1 VITYVHG
8 ELIRELRQ
16 VQSRLEARLADVL
29 AGEGMTVAEWWVL
42 DCLAETPGRPTSEV
56 AAHALLPGPSL
67 TKVVDGL
74 VDRNHVY
81 RRNDSADR
89 RRLLLFPTVRG
100 MQRHA
105 EVRAVV
111 DSAAEDLAEAVGV
124 DAVDGLYRAL
134 REVAGHLG

>member
-1 VITYVHG
+1 MITYVHG

-111 DSAAEDLAEAVGV
+111 DGAAEDLAEAVGV